1 MAIVNKN
8 NISLG
13 LGNLEFGVYNADDSF
28 TAYTDVGA
36 IKTELTIAHTR
47 EVLDFESGRPLV
59 TILQEVIRERVVVTS
74 TLAELTVATIKMALG
89 QAAIS
94 SATTPTFLDGSSSAL
109 SGTLQQGYTALVSG
123 ELLKF
128 GGLPTH
134 AYVGLRFTHR
144 KASGKRHVFE
154 GYKASPVGDLTL
166 PFRETDWNLYQCGFR
181 LLADTNKSAGE
192 QYYQL
197 FIEQ

>member
-13 LGNLEFGVYNADDSF
+13 LGNLELGTYTNDVFD
-28 TAYTDVGA
+28 AYVDVGA

-59 TILQEVIRERVVVTS
+59 TILQEVIRERVVITA
-74 TLAELTVATIKMALG
+74 TLAELTVASLKMSLG
-89 QAAIS
+89 QAAITS
-94 SATTPTFLDGSSSAL
+94 GTIPTFLDGSSQAL
-109 SGTLQQGYTALVSG
+109 SGTLQTGLTDVVSG
-123 ELLKF
+123 NLLKF
-128 GGLPTH
+128 GGIPTH

-144 KASGKRHVFE
+144 KAGGKRHVFE
-154 GYKASPVGDLTL
+154 GYKASPLGELTV
-166 PFRETDWNLYQCGFR
+166 PFRETDWNLYQCQFR
-181 LLADTNKSAGE
+181 LLADTTKDAGE

>member
-1 MAIVNKN
+1 MAIVQKN

-13 LGNLEFGVYNADDSF
+13 LGNLELGEYTNDVFG
-28 TAYTDVGA
+28 AYVDVGA

-59 TILQEVIRERVVVTS
+59 TILQEVIRERVVVTA
-74 TLAELTVATIKMALG
+74 TLAELSVATLKMALG
-89 QAAIS
+89 QAAITS
-94 SATTPTFLDGSSSAL
+94 GTIPTFLDGTSTAL
-109 SGTLQQGYTALVSG
+109 SGTLQTGLTAVTSG
-123 ELLKF
+123 NLLKF
-128 GGLPTH
+128 GGIPTH

-154 GYKASPVGDLTL
+154 GYKASPTGELTL
-166 PFRETDWNLYQCGFR
+166 PFRETDWNLFQCGFR
-181 LLADTNKSAGE
+181 LLADTTKAAGE